1 MRRRRK
7 EKRRRVFFF
16 LERGE
21 RERVERD
28 GRTQEM
34 EIEIELLDEHLLV
47 LEKIRGGCGWVWV
60 VCVGGSRSRE
70 TGERDE

>member
-1 MRRRRK
+1 M
-7 EKRRRVFFF
+7 
-16 LERGE
+16 
-21 RERVERD
+21 ERD